1 MTDHAPT
8 FVDLLRH
15 GQPVGGRRYRG
26 RQDDP
31 LSKTGWEQMWHA
43 ASGETPWQRVVSS
56 PLIRCRAFA
65 EELCEKLDLPLRIDD
80 RLQEFH
86 YGEWEGKSADEL
98 KEDDPDI
105 ISRYYHD
112 PYNHRPPGA
121 EYVVD
126 FVQRVEG
133 AYSEM
138 LETHPGEHLLIIAHA
153 GVIRAIIAHAL
164 KAPPETIFRMHI
176 ETGQLSRIRM
186 DGERP
191 PTLLFHNRKAL

>member
-1 MTDHAPT
+1 MSDSTPT

-31 LSKTGWEQMWHA
+31 LSELGWEQMWHA

-65 EELCEKLDLPLRIDD
+65 VSLCEKLELPLRIDD

-98 KEDDPDI
+98 KVDDPDI

-112 PYNHRPPGA
+112 PYNNRPPGA
-121 EYVVD
+121 EYVLD
-126 FVQRVEG
+126 FVHRVES

-138 LETHPGEHLLIIAHA
+138 ISDHPGEHLLIIAHA

-191 PTLLFHNRKAL
+191 PTLIFHNRKAL